1 MAQARYDPV
10 VISRPVASGNQSK
23 FEPIETRMF
32 KKILIANRG
41 EIACRVIKTA
51 KALGIA
57 TVAVYSDADAEAL
70 HVKMADEAVHI
81 GPAPSSQSYI
91 VIDRILGAIAKTGA
105 DAVHPGY
112 GFLSEN
118 AAFAEALEKAG
129 VAFIGPPVGAI
140 QAMGDKITSKKLA
153 AEAGVSTVP
162 GHMGLITDADE
173 AVKISSTVGYPVMI
187 KASAGGGGKGMRIA
201 WNDAE
206 AREGFQAS
214 KNEAKSSFGDDRI
227 FIEKFV
233 TQPRHI
239 EIQVLG
245 DKHGS
250 VLYLGER
257 ECSIQRRNQKVIE
270 EAPSPFLDAATR
282 RAMGEQAVA
291 LSKAVG
297 YHSAGTVE
305 FIVDGDRNFY
315 FLEMN
320 TRLQVEHPVT
330 ELITGIDL
338 VEQMIRVAA
347 GEKLSFGQ
355 DDVKLDGWAIESR
368 LYAEDPY
375 RNFLPSIGRL
385 SRYRPPSE
393 GRKFEDTIV
402 RNDTGVFEGGEISM
416 YYDPMVAKLCTWA
429 PDRLGAID
437 AMSAALDDFEVEG
450 IGHNLPFLSA
460 VMQHE
465 RFRAGRLTTA
475 FIAEEFPDGFQGV
488 EPDAAS
494 ARKLAAVAVLV
505 HQTLQNRAV
514 QISGTIGNHRRLIG
528 SDWVVSFNDEDLA
541 VTLTTSADG
550 TYVQMKDGAAF
561 AAAGDWTPGRSHATF
576 HVDGTAMGVKI
587 DLNGSAIRL
596 RWRGIDLRV
605 HVRSPRVAALA
616 RLMPKKLPPDTSKML
631 LCPMPGVITAVAV
644 AEGDTVEAGQ
654 ALATVEAMK
663 MENTLRAERRGV
675 VKRVAVTAGAS
686 LAVDELIMEFE

>member
-1 MAQARYDPV
+1 
-10 VISRPVASGNQSK
+10 
-23 FEPIETRMF
+23 MF

-51 KALGIA
+51 QKLGIA
-57 TVAVYSDADAEAL
+57 TVAVYSDADRDAL

-91 VIDRILGAIAKTGA
+91 VIEKILDAIRKTGA

-118 AAFAEALEKAG
+118 ANFAEALKAEG
-129 VAFIGPPVGAI
+129 VAFIGPPPVAI
-140 QAMGDKITSKKLA
+140 EAMGDKITSKKIA
-153 AEAGVSTVP
+153 ASAGVSTVP
-162 GHMGLITDADE
+162 GHMGLIETADE
-173 AVKISSTVGYPVMI
+173 AVHIAGSIGYPVMI

-206 AREGFQAS
+206 AREGFQS
-214 KNEAKSSFGDDRI
+214 SRNEAKSSFGDDRI

-245 DKHGS
+245 DQHGNI
-250 VLYLGER
+250 VYLGER

-282 RAMGEQAVA
+282 KAMGEQAVA
-291 LSKAVG
+291 LAKAVG
-297 YHSAGTVE
+297 YFSAGTVE

-330 ELITGIDL
+330 ELITGLDL
-338 VEQMIRVAA
+338 VEEMIRVAA
-347 GEKLSFGQ
+347 GERLRIAQ
-355 DDVKLDGWAIESR
+355 DDVKLNGWAIESR

-385 SRYRPPSE
+385 TRYRPPVE
-393 GRKFEDTIV
+393 GEQADGIVV

-416 YYDPMVAKLCTWA
+416 YYDPMIAKLCTWA
-429 PDRLGAID
+429 PDRITAID

-460 VMQHE
+460 VMEQE
-465 RFRAGRLTTA
+465 RFREGRLTTA
-475 FIAEEFPDGFQGV
+475 YIAEEFPDGFAGV
-488 EPDAAS
+488 TPREADA
-494 ARKLAAVAVLV
+494 RLLAAAAALINLRV
-505 HQTLQNRAV
+505 QGRDV
-514 QISGTIGNHRRLIG
+514 QISGALANHARPVSPDWIVALDDFSFPIHCEQRQDSVAVSFDDGTTLQVS
-528 SDWVVSFNDEDLA
+528 SDW
-541 VTLTTSADG
+541 
-550 TYVQMKDGAAF
+550 QPGA
-561 AAAGDWTPGRSHATF
+561 THATF
-576 HVDGTAMGVKI
+576 KI
-587 DLNGSAIRL
+587 DGRAVGIKTGLAGSRIRL
-596 RWRGIDLRV
+596 RWRGIDATV
-605 HVRSPRVAALA
+605 FVRSPRVAELA
-616 RLMPKKLPPDTSKML
+616 RLMPKKLPPDTSKFL
-631 LCPMPGVITAVAV
+631 LCPMPGVVTSIVV
-644 AEGDTVEAGQ
+644 NEGDTVEAGQ

-663 MENTLRAERRGV
+663 MENVLRAERRGV
-675 VKRVAVTAGAS
+675 VSRIAAKAGAS
-686 LAVDELIMEFE
+686 LGVDELIMEFE